1 MLGVKICG
9 KKKCLNVVF
18 QYFTK
23 NKGGIVNCEK
33 KIGTQNKTDR
43 NYDLRKLYFSQYF
56 QKQG

>member
-1 MLGVKICG
+1 MWK